1 MSLAPFNLLGLNDVA
16 LARCGGDDSKIIRQ
30 TSCEAGPISLRL
42 VMTETR
48 KTLENGVSMPV
59 CWAIVTKVYALDADG
74 YDILHKNESVWT
86 DAAVLEGAW
95 EDAKETAVG
104 MCRSAYEFFLFEN
117 FREEVAE

>member
-1 MSLAPFNLLGLNDVA
+1 MSLAPFNIRGLNDVA
-16 LARCGGDDSKIIRQ
+16 LARCGGDDARIIRQ

-74 YDILHKNESVWT
+74 YDLLHKIESVWT
-86 DAAVLEGAW
+86 DATVLENVW
-95 EDAKETAVG
+95 EDAKENAVG
-104 MCRSAYEFFLFEN
+104 MCRAAFEFFMFEN
-117 FREEVAE
+117 REEVMA

>member
-1 MSLAPFNLLGLNDVA
+1 MSLAPFNLRGLNDVA
-16 LARCGGDDSKIIRQ
+16 LVRCGGDNSKIIRQ

-48 KTLENGVSMPV
+48 KTLENGVCMPV

-74 YDILHKNESVWT
+74 YELLHKEESVWT

-95 EDAKETAVG
+95 EDAKSDAVAR
-104 MCRSAYEFFLFEN
+104 CRAAYEWFLFEL
-117 FREEVAE
+117 EQEVTA